1 MQQLPRRE
9 SLRAERRNIEQ
20 ARLTFKDQ
28 FGDDAAGRGRVHD
41 AVTAEAVGEVEAADV
56 GRRADDRVMVG
67 RHLVESGPSA
77 ARIDLRFGE
86 AGHTRGGV
94 RENLLDE

>member
-1 MQQLPRRE
+1 MQQLPGRK
-9 SLRAERRNIEQ
+9 SFRAERRDIKQ
-20 ARLTFKDQ
+20 ARLPFEDQ
-28 FGDDAAGRGRVHD
+28 FGHDAAGRGRVHD
-41 AVTAEAVGEVEAADV
+41 AVTAKAVGEVEAADV